1 MSLRQS
7 SYDIWLNFMNHD
19 DNARDVRVNYYFKG
33 PVIGLLLDV
42 AIREK
47 TAQRQSLD
55 DVMRL
60 LYNRYYLQLQR
71 GFTEEE
77 FWQAVTEVTGETLT
91 EIRTLVDTT
100 APIDYDRLLT
110 PAGLRIDTTDW
121 SIRLVDKPNQAQ
133 QTFLKAMGLK

>member
-1 MSLRQS
+1 
-7 SYDIWLNFMNHD
+7 MNQD
-19 DNARDVRVNYYFKG
+19 ANERDVRENYYFKG

-60 LYNRYYLQLQR
+60 LYNRYYRELQR

-77 FWQAVTEVTGETLT
+77 FWAAVAEVAGAPLQEM
-91 EIRTLVDTT
+91 RHLVDTT
-100 APIDYDRLLT
+100 ADIDYDRLLA
-110 PAGLRIDTTDW
+110 PAGLCIDTTDW
-121 SIRLVDKPNQAQ
+121 SIRKVANPTPSQQA
-133 QTFLKAMGLK
+133 FLKAMSL